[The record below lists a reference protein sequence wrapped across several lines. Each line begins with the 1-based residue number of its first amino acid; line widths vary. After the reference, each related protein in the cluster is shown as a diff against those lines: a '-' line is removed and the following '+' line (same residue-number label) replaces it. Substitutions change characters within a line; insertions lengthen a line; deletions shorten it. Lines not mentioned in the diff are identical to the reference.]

1 MKKAA
6 IIASA
11 FFIVLAGVYV
21 GVGVYFSGHY
31 FPKTSI
37 NSVKCGNKTPEY
49 VITKNKRKARGYI
62 LTIRDRK
69 DSTFTIKGEDFSY
82 AYKDSGEEE
91 KILKGQ
97 SNFLW
102 PLEVSKKHEYSLK
115 SEITYDEALL
125 QQETLKLPLFEKEY
139 IEKPQDAYME
149 LDEEHYEMV
158 PEVLGNEPI
167 TEILTAEVNEAVAQG
182 EYTITLSDNC
192 YVKPAITSDDPSLK
206 ETAQAIEGYLATSI
220 HYEIEGEDENLS
232 GDDILKLIKVTKKGK
247 VSVDPEK
254 VAKFVQYLAT
264 KYNTYGDV
272 REFKTTKGDKVKIGG
287 GDYGWVINKAKEA
300 EQIMADLAAGKEVSR
315 EPIYEQRAL
324 KSGLDDIGDT
334 YIEIDYTKQ
343 KLWYY
348 KEGKKKLSTNIVSG
362 NLSHHNGSVD
372 GVYKI
377 VYKER
382 NATLVGENYSSDVKY
397 FMPFAYNIGI
407 HDASWRSEFGKEIY
421 KTNGSH
427 GCVNIPAKK
436 AEKLF
441 SMIEVG
447 TPVVAYYREKVKL
460 TNTAAQVSNAFSY
473 VKEDD

>member
-1 MKKAA
+1 MKKAVM
-6 IIASA
+6 IASA

-21 GVGVYFSGHY
+21 GIGVYFGGHY
-31 FPKTSI
+31 FPKTTI
-37 NSVKCGNKTPEY
+37 NSVKCGNKTPDY
-49 VITKNKRKARGYI
+49 IVSKNEKKARGYI

-69 DSTFTIKGEDFSY
+69 ESVFTIKGADFSY
-82 AYKDSGEEE
+82 AYRASGEEE
-91 KILKGQ
+91 KILKNQ
-97 SNFLW
+97 NNFLW
-102 PLEVSKKHEYSLK
+102 PLEMGKKHEYSLK

-125 QQETLKLPLFEKEY
+125 QQEILKLPLFEKDY
-139 IEKPQDAYME
+139 IEKPQNAYME
-149 LDEEHYEMV
+149 LDEEHYELV
-158 PEVLGNEPI
+158 PEVQGNEPI
-167 TEILTAEVNEAVAQG
+167 PEVLEAEIEEAVAQG
-182 EYTITLSDNC
+182 EYTATLSDSC
-192 YVKPAITSDDPSLK
+192 YEKPTITAEDPSLK
-206 ETAQAIEGYLATSI
+206 ETSQAIEKYLAATI

-232 GDDILKLIKVTKKGK
+232 REDILKLIKVSKKGK

-254 VAKFVQYLAT
+254 VAKFVQYLAS

-272 REFKTTKGDKVKIGG
+272 REFKTTKGDTVKIGG
-287 GDYGWVINKAKEA
+287 GDYGWVINKVKEA
-300 EQIMADLAAGKEVSR
+300 EQIMADLDGGKEVSR
-315 EPIYEQRAL
+315 EPVYEQRAL
-324 KSGLDDIGDT
+324 QSGLYDIGDT

-348 KEGKKKLSTNIVSG
+348 KEGKKKLSTSIVSG

-372 GVYKI
+372 GVFKI

-382 NATLVGENYSSDVKY
+382 NATLVGENYSSDVKF

-441 SMIEVG
+441 SMVEVG
-447 TPVVAYYREKVKL
+447 TPVVAYYREKVEL
-460 TNTAAQVSNAFSY
+460 TNTAAQNSNAFSY